1 MFDFKCYSE
10 LVGVLDVL
18 LSVLWTHQIHLFP
31 CMMCWS
37 PMVDCLVIP
46 CLIGRFPLHPHICMC
61 WFPLQEAHLSRV
73 HHLYRKCE
81 DAPLRVSAQRGKAVL
96 WYNHMVDAATG
107 WMGELDEYTLHG
119 GCPVK
124 HGEKWIANFWI
135 KTTDDKAQDL
145 QRMKKFHHDEL

>member
-1 MFDFKCYSE
+1 
-10 LVGVLDVL
+10 
-18 LSVLWTHQIHLFP
+18 
-31 CMMCWS
+31 
-37 PMVDCLVIP
+37 
-46 CLIGRFPLHPHICMC
+46 MC
-61 WFPLQEAHLSRV
+61 WFTLQEAHLSRI
-73 HHLYRKCE
+73 HNLYRKCE